1 MGERTLCNAFHRE
14 LPKNHKTERVKK
26 ERKYRTNCTLYPP
39 KPDPVNYGG
48 VGGAGSAQSLKGT
61 PGADT
66 DIDVGRKSTQAN
78 MKWLSVAL
86 TS

>member
-1 MGERTLCNAFHRE
+1 MCNAFHRE

-39 KPDPVNYGG
+39 KPGPVNYGG
-48 VGGAGSAQSLKGT
+48 VGGAGRAQSLKGT